1 MWGLILV
8 LVVTQ
13 TGDLVAAAVDVVTHN
28 AGCVWLRR
36 RCGGSYHTGDVVVHS
51 GDVVAHTRD
60 VLVVTHTGDLVAA
73 AGCVVAHTWGC
84 VWLFLKMCWLILGN
98 DVAQTGMRGLIQGM

>member
-1 MWGLILV
+1 M
-8 LVVTQ
+8 
-13 TGDLVAAAVDVVTHN
+13 AAAVDVVTHN

-60 VLVVTHTGDLVAA
+60 VLEVTHTGDLVAA

-98 DVAQTGMRGLIQGM
+98 DVHGSDWDEGAHTGDVMAHT